1 MSTELKTMVNTWVA
15 IISVGVALA
24 GLIFTTQGS
33 LREEMRDEFKV
44 QRAETQ
50 AEFRAVRAEI
60 QTLRSETQAEF
71 KSVRAEMQAQRA
83 ETQAEFKAQREIIT
97 NLLGRMAHVE
107 GLLEGLREAFTGWR
121 ADAVAKA
128 PERYDPH

>member
-24 GLIFTTQGS
+24 GLMITTQGS
-33 LREEMRDEFKV
+33 LREEMR
-44 QRAETQ
+44 
-50 AEFRAVRAEI
+50 
-60 QTLRSETQAEF
+60 S
-71 KSVRAEMQAQRA
+71 QRA
-83 ETQAEFKAQREIIT
+83 ETQAEFKAVRAEMQAEFKTQREITT

-107 GLLEGLREAFTGWR
+107 GLLEGLRESFTGRR

>member
-1 MSTELKTMVNTWVA
+1 MSTELKTIVNVWVA
-15 IISVGVALA
+15 IIGVGVALA

-50 AEFRAVRAEI
+50 AEFRAVRAEMQDEFKAVRAEM

-71 KSVRAEMQAQRA
+71 N
-83 ETQAEFKAQREIIT
+83 TQREITT

-107 GLLEGLREAFTGWR
+107 GLLEGLREAFAGWR